1 MSSLRTKIAFLV
13 EGSIM
18 QDIDEVFVEHKL
30 TESESPAIDE
40 NIIDDHSTVQP
51 GRQEDQAS
59 PIQVRS
65 AGFYLYRYILF
76 SYILFE
82 IDH

>member
-1 MSSLRTKIAFLV
+1 MESSVMSSLRTKIAFLV
-13 EGSIM
+13 EGSII
-18 QDIDEVFVEHKL
+18 QDMDEVFEEHKMAK
-30 TESESPAIDE
+30 SESPAMDE

-65 AGFYLYRYILF
+65 TGFYFLLVIFYSR
-76 SYILFE
+76 
-82 IDH
+82 

>member
-1 MSSLRTKIAFLV
+1 MSSLRTKIVFLV

-18 QDIDEVFVEHKL
+18 QGMDEVFEEHKMAK
-30 TESESPAIDE
+30 SESPAMDE
-40 NIIDDHSTVQP
+40 NIDDHSTVQP

-65 AGFYLYRYILF
+65 AGLYFLLVIIYSR
-76 SYILFE
+76 
-82 IDH
+82 